1 MNLENIILSKLT
13 KEQKMK
19 YHMFS
24 LIGSSDS
31 PASAYQV
38 AGTTGTCH
46 QAWLI
51 FVCSVQMRFHHVCQ
65 AGLELLSSSDPLTL
79 ASQSA
84 GLTGAL
90 QTSVT
95 DSTWGPICSNGE
107 PGYYKICIHNANILS
122 LMKSRGNRCESPHER
137 NKKNSNGLPIGQL

>member
-1 MNLENIILSKLT
+1 MSGTLCRQGTWMNLENIILSKLT

-84 GLTGAL
+84 GLTDNYAEFSML
-90 QTSVT
+90 YNKRRHPITKTSGC
-95 DSTWGPICSNGE
+95 GPE
-107 PGYYKICIHNANILS
+107 VDKLF
-122 LMKSRGNRCESPHER
+122 L
-137 NKKNSNGLPIGQL
+137 